1 MEATVAERG
10 QITLPKAVRDAL
22 GLTKGTILK
31 VELDGGDLAR
41 TRSLPSRRLRVHR
54 RRHARPAWA
63 RPRRSARPRRRH
75 MIAIDSSVLVDLL
88 ADGPWA
94 DATEA
99 CLRQCLGIGTVV
111 VCDVALAEVC
121 SALKDGSEAVAVLEE
136 VGIRFSALEA
146 KSALRAGEMQR
157 RHRQRGGAPARA
169 VPDFLIGAHALL
181 QCDGLITRD
190 DRFYR
195 DYFKGLKLI
204 VPTPE

>member
-1 MEATVAERG
+1 
-10 QITLPKAVRDAL
+10 
-22 GLTKGTILK
+22 
-31 VELDGGDLAR
+31 
-41 TRSLPSRRLRVHR
+41 
-54 RRHARPAWA
+54 
-63 RPRRSARPRRRH
+63 

-88 ADGPWA
+88 ADGPMA

-157 RHRQRGGAPARA
+157 RHRQRGVAPARA